1 MTMTQ
6 PIAKEL
12 NEEALIHFQ
21 QAEELRQQGNLEE
34 AIAAYHQVI
43 QIQPDMG
50 LAYHKLGDTLLKLK
64 QWQAAETCVRQVL
77 EIEPDLDWFHYQLGE
92 ALAGQQR
99 WHEAIAA
106 YQQATTLNPDF
117 LYSYQKL
124 GTALL
129 QLQQWDKAAECFLRA
144 IEIEPDYHWAH
155 YQLGEALAGQ
165 QAWEKAVSAYG
176 QVVQLQPEWLYGHYQ
191 LGVALKQLKQW
202 QEAVQCF
209 KTAISLDPNFCWSY
223 YCLGEALAQ
232 LEQWEASISY
242 YHQGL
247 ELNPDGLEYS
257 HAFVKALIHQGHLYA
272 QRGEIESAI
281 ASYQEAVQWQPEQ
294 AICFEAGVEQVP
306 SNEKTYQNLAK
317 ALITH
322 QQWVAAALACRKAIA
337 LNPDSFWSYNSLG
350 DALLKQEKWLEA
362 VKAYQQAVK
371 INPNHSWSYYNQGDA
386 FCKLEYW
393 EQAVSAYQQAV
404 KLNAEHP
411 WSHFKLGDSLS
422 KLDRWQEAI
431 VAYREALRLQP
442 DISTARQKLA
452 NALQHQGLL
461 YVAEAAQEYNQ
472 ILQRQPDQ
480 LSLHHQALSINPNH
494 PELYLNLGNSL
505 IRHSRFKAALL
516 YYKMA
521 LQIHPDAT
529 ELPLKLEQSL
539 VSSSP
544 AEKSEIFTSYY
555 QLLQTQIDVP
565 DFYFKLG
572 NLLQEQNDLE
582 SAVSFYQRFLD
593 LKLTYAEIYFQ
604 LGNVLVKEYQLEDS
618 INAYQRAIELNPNK
632 SWYHKG
638 LGDSLAT
645 ICEFDAAI
653 LAYEKAIELEPAHQ
667 SEFLESLNKIK
678 QQKAQWDKLTK
689 YCEQVASDSKAVE
702 YQDESQRPLR
712 ILMVTTYPPYP
723 PNTGGAIRMFEKIKY
738 MGQHH
743 QVVVVS
749 YIFDQAEYA
758 QVEVGLADYCD
769 LSVLVMLG
777 TPLSEKKSNEPT
789 KVHQWKT
796 WQMWKTLEKLKAVKF
811 DVVTFDFI
819 FIASYKE
826 LFSHTY
832 TILEEHN
839 IESNLL
845 MQCHTNVRQSD
856 VDQASEKSGAMQEF
870 RDAEQEYKL
879 LTAYENQVWSS
890 FDLRTVVSE
899 GDKQEMKN
907 RCAKEIILV
916 KNGVDTKTIPLIDNE
931 QGDKLFYMGHM
942 TYYPNVDAV
951 CYFVNKVLPI
961 LWLHDPTIRFCI
973 AGRHPAP
980 QVQELTQDSRIELVA
995 NPDNMSDVA
1004 KDCMLTVVPLRL
1016 GSGTRLKILHAMAMG
1031 LPVVSTT
1038 LGAEGL
1044 SVIDGTDILIR
1055 DQPEAF
1061 AEAVIQLRSNAEL
1074 RKKIKMKGRQLVEQ
1088 EYDWSSVFSEYEQ
1101 QIFSRIN

>member
-1 MTMTQ
+1 MTQ
-6 PIAKEL
+6 PFPQEL

-21 QAEELRQQGNLEE
+21 QAEELRQQGNLEK

-43 QIQPDMG
+43 QIQPDIR
-50 LAYHKLGDTLLKLK
+50 LAYHKLGDILLQLE
-64 QWQAAETCVRQVL
+64 QWQEAETCFRQAI

-99 WHEAIAA
+99 WHEAIPA
-106 YQQATTLNPDF
+106 YQQAATLNPDF
-117 LYSYQKL
+117 LYPHHKL

-129 QLQQWDKAAECFLRA
+129 QLQQWDKAVECFWRA
-144 IEIEPDYHWAH
+144 IEIEPNYHWAH
-155 YQLGEALAGQ
+155 YQLGEALARQ
-165 QAWEKAVSAYG
+165 QKWEKAASAYR
-176 QVVQLQPEWLYGHYQ
+176 QVVQLQPEWLYGYHQ

-202 QEAVQCF
+202 QEAAQCF
-209 KTAISLDPNFCWSY
+209 EIAISLKPNFCWSY

-242 YHQGL
+242 YRRGL
-247 ELNPDGLEYS
+247 ALNPDGLEYS
-257 HAFVKALIHQGHLYA
+257 HAFVKALIHQGHLHA
-272 QRGEIESAI
+272 QGGEIEPAI
-281 ASYQEAVQWQPEQ
+281 ALYQEAVQWQPEQ
-294 AICFEAGVEQVP
+294 VTCYEAGVERVP
-306 SNEKTYQNLAK
+306 SDEKTYENLAK
-317 ALITH
+317 ALIAH
-322 QQWVAAALACRKAIA
+322 QQWLTAALACRKAIA
-337 LNPDSFWSYNSLG
+337 LNPNSFWSYNTLG

-371 INPNHSWSYYNQGDA
+371 INPNHSWCYYNQGDA

-404 KLNAEHP
+404 RLNAEHP
-411 WSHFKLGDSLS
+411 WSYYKLGDSLS

-431 VAYREALRLQP
+431 VAYREALGLQP
-442 DISTARQKLA
+442 DIGTARQKLA

-461 YVAEAAQEYNQ
+461 YVAEAAQEYDQ
-472 ILQRQPDQ
+472 ILQRQPNQ
-480 LSLHHQALSINPNH
+480 LNLYHQALSINPNH

-505 IRHSRFKAALL
+505 VRHHRFKAALF
-516 YYKMA
+516 YYQMA
-521 LQIHPDAT
+521 LQIHPDAA

-539 VSSSP
+539 VNQSNGEV
-544 AEKSEIFTSYY
+544 AEALTTYY
-555 QLLQTQIDVP
+555 ELLQTQVDVP
-565 DFYFKLG
+565 DFYLKLG
-572 NLLQEQNDLE
+572 NFLQDQQNLE

-593 LKLTYAEIYFQ
+593 LKSTYAEIYFQ
-604 LGNVLVKEYQLEDS
+604 LGNVLVKEYHLEAS
-618 INAYQRAIELNPNK
+618 INAYERAIELNPNQ
-632 SWYHKG
+632 SWYQKC

-645 ICEFDAAI
+645 LCKFDAAI
-653 LAYEKAIELEPAHQ
+653 LAYEKAMQLEPAHQ

-678 QQKAQWDKLTK
+678 LQKAQWDKLTE
-689 YCEQVASDSKAVE
+689 YCEQVASDAKAVAD
-702 YQDESQRPLR
+702 QDESQRPLR

-723 PNTGGAIRMFEKIKY
+723 PKTGGAIRMFEKIKY
-738 MGQHH
+738 MGQRH
-743 QVVVVS
+743 QVAVVS
-749 YIFDQAEYA
+749 FIFDETEYD
-758 QVEVGLADYCD
+758 QVETGLTDYCD

-777 TPLSEKKSNEPT
+777 TPLSAKKSDEPT

-811 DVVTFDFI
+811 DVVTFDFV
-819 FIASYKE
+819 FIASYQE
-826 LFSHTY
+826 LFSHSY

-856 VDQASEKSGAMQEF
+856 VDKASEESGAMQEF

-899 GDKQEMKN
+899 GDQQEIES
-907 RCAKEIILV
+907 RCSQEVILV
-916 KNGVDTKTIPLIDNE
+916 KNGVDTKTIPLVDNE
-931 QGDKLFYMGHM
+931 QGEKLFYMGHM

-1031 LPVVSTT
+1031 LPVVSTS

-1044 SVIDGTDILIR
+1044 SIIDGTDILIR
-1055 DQPEAF
+1055 DQAEAF
-1061 AEAVIQLRSNAEL
+1061 AEAIIQLRSDTELRQKL
-1074 RKKIKMKGRQLVEQ
+1074 RKKGRKLVEQ
-1088 EYDWSSVFSEYEQ
+1088 EYDWSSIFSEYEQ
-1101 QIFSRIN
+1101 QIFSRINR